1 MLRTKKILRD
11 SVREYRGIS
20 LRAPVYVT
28 LESIMECVIP
38 FLMAM
43 LIDYGIDGNNG
54 AGDMGYIWKMGLILI
69 GCTVVTLLFGA
80 LAGKTAAEASA
91 GYAKNL
97 RHDLYY
103 HVQDFSFSNI
113 ERFSTASLVT
123 RMTTDVTNVQMAFQ
137 MRKRILFRAPV
148 MLIFSMVMAFTINPE
163 LAAIFLCVTPF
174 LLVGLI
180 LIMRHAHPIF
190 ERVFKTYDKLNQV
203 VQENLRGI
211 RVVKSFVREKYE
223 EKKFGDISESIY
235 KDFSKAEKT
244 VAFNMP
250 LMQLCVYTVMLLI
263 SWFGARMIVASGNDP
278 ALGMTTGELMSLIS
292 YAMQILMSLMM
303 VSMVFV
309 MLTISRASEER
320 IIEVLE
326 EKPDIQNPENPVK
339 EVKDGSIRFE
349 NVNFSYS
356 GDPNRLCLKDADLTI
371 NAGEVVGILGGT
383 GASKSTLVQ
392 LIPRLYDVTSGRV
405 LVGGVDVRD
414 YDIETLRDAV
424 AMVLQKNVLFSGTIK
439 ENLRWGDKNATDE
452 EMVHACKLAQADD
465 FIRSFP
471 DGYDTH
477 IEQGGS
483 NVSGGQ
489 RQRLCIARALLKKPK
504 ILIMDDSTSAVDTQT
519 DALIRKAL
527 ATERPE
533 VTKIIIAQRVSS
545 LMDADKIIVMDGG
558 EIVAVGKHEEL
569 IRKCAIYREVYQSQN
584 SAAAQ
589 SELERADAQNAQEAR
604 AALELPAAD
613 AKKDKDKKDKKA
625 KDAKKEKDA
634 PKDGKKDKDKKDKPS
649 KKAKEAKGGEQ
660 A

>member
-97 RHDLYY
+97 RHDLSY

-148 MLIFSMVMAFTINPE
+148 MLVFSLVMAFLINPQ

-174 LLVGLI
+174 LAVGLFV
-180 LIMRHAHPIF
+180 IMRHAHPIF
-190 ERVFKTYDKLNQV
+190 ERVFKTYDRLNQV

-211 RVVKSFVREKYE
+211 RVVKSFVREE
-223 EKKFGDISESIY
+223 HEDEKFGKISENIY
-235 KDFSKAEKT
+235 QDFSKAEKT

-263 SWFGARMIVASGNDP
+263 AWFGARMIVASGNN
-278 ALGMTTGELMSLIS
+278 ANVGMTTGELMSLIS

-309 MLTISRASEER
+309 MLSISKASEER
-320 IIEVLE
+320 IAEVLE
-326 EKPDIQNPENPVK
+326 EVPDIQNPEDPVK

-349 NVNFSYS
+349 NVDFSYS
-356 GDPNRLCLKDADLTI
+356 GDPERLCLRGANLDI
-371 NAGEVVGILGGT
+371 QPGEVVGILGGT
-383 GASKSTLVQ
+383 GSSKSTLVQ
-392 LIPRLYDVTSGRV
+392 LIPRLYDVTEGDV
-405 LVGGVDVRD
+405 KVGGVDVRK
-414 YDIETLRDAV
+414 YDLEALRNSV

-439 ENLRWGDKNATDE
+439 DNLRWGNPNATDT
-452 EMVHACKLAQADD
+452 EMLEACKLAQADE
-465 FIRSFP
+465 FIQQFP
-471 DGYDTH
+471 DKYDTW
-477 IEQGGS
+477 IEQGGA

-489 RQRLCIARALLKKPK
+489 KQRLCIARALLKKPK
-504 ILIMDDSTSAVDTQT
+504 ILILDDSTSAVDTRT
-519 DALIRKAL
+519 DALIR
-527 ATERPE
+527 EGFREFIPE
-533 VTKIIIAQRVSS
+533 TTKIIIAQRVASVQ
-545 LMDADKIIVMDGG
+545 DADRIVVMDGG
-558 EIVAVGKHEEL
+558 RISAIGTHEEL
-569 IRKCAIYREVYQSQN
+569 LKSSDIYREVYTTQN
-584 SAAAQ
+584 KAGDQ
-589 SELERADAQNAQEAR
+589 DAE
-604 AALELPAAD
+604 
-613 AKKDKDKKDKKA
+613 
-625 KDAKKEKDA
+625 
-634 PKDGKKDKDKKDKPS
+634 
-649 KKAKEAKGGEQ
+649 
-660 A
+660 